1 MQNEMKS
8 EILFGICADVHQSAG
23 NEVSG
28 RVAAFTREANE
39 RKADFI
45 IQLGDF
51 VTPDEA
57 GRKALD
63 AWEQFGGPRY
73 HVLGNHDA
81 EKAGKENVMAFQGQ
95 KEKYY
100 SFDAG
105 NYHFIVLDTNYMKIG
120 DKYIDYGGDNYHR
133 DFFNC
138 YIPDFEL
145 KWLADDLEKTDK
157 RCFVFTHATLALGDW
172 TIYNIHEFQDV
183 IWLANE
189 KAGFNKVTM
198 CFSGHD
204 HADEHL
210 FKGGVHY
217 VLINSMS
224 HKYIGPKYTN
234 FSSKADDVEQYYGN
248 KKFIVPYKDPLYA
261 FVRLKANGLVQIIG
275 KQSEYVG
282 NSPLEIHW
290 EHYASPQITYR
301 EMWMNGYGEL

>member
-1 MQNEMKS
+1 MDRNV
-8 EILFGICADVHQSAG
+8 LFGICADVHQTPERDA
-23 NEVSG
+23 SG
-28 RVAAFTREANE
+28 RMRAFVDEAMQRSAN
-39 RKADFI
+39 FV

-51 VTPDEA
+51 IAPDDS
-57 GRKALD
+57 GRKLLD
-63 AWEQFGGPRY
+63 EWERFPGPKY

-81 EKAGKENVMAFQGQ
+81 ERNGKQAVMRFQNQ
-95 KEKYY
+95 AEKYY
-100 SFDAG
+100 SFDCRE
-105 NYHFIVLDTNYMKIG
+105 YHFIVLDTNYAKIG
-120 DKYIDYGGDNYHR
+120 DEYIDYDRDNYHK

-145 KWLADDLEKTDK
+145 EWLAKDLDATDK
-157 RCFVFTHATLALGDW
+157 RCFLFTHATLALGDW
-172 TIYNIHEFQDV
+172 SVYNIHAFMDV

-204 HADEHL
+204 HADAYL

-234 FSSKADDVEQYYGN
+234 HSSNAAALKEDYGTL
-248 KKFIVPYKDPLYA
+248 KHVVPYRDPLYA
-261 FVRLKANGLVQIIG
+261 FVRLKENGLIQIIG

-282 NSPLEIHW
+282 NSPMELHW
-290 EHYASPQITYR
+290 EHFASPQISYR
-301 EMWMNGYGEL
+301 EVWMNGRCENARR